1 MHLQYLHGIRA
12 KFIKIYS
19 DLIQSVC
26 YVYNRYT
33 LDGDEGIDMNLKDWD
48 IWLINVNW
56 AN

>member
-12 KFIKIYS
+12 KFIKVYS

-48 IWLINVNW
+48 I
-56 AN
+56 